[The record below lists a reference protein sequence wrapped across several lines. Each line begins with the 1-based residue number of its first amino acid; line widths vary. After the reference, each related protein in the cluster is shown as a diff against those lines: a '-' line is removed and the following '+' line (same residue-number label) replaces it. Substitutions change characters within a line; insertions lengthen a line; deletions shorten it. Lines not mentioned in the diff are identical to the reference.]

1 MAASQVQCGKL
12 HLSLNEYMSGVS
24 SPYEL
29 MTKENLNYLWW
40 GYGGFPEKVGVC
52 LTPSCSTCSSA
63 WANSW
68 SCDHANS
75 ASCWGNLGKTGPTQS
90 QWAPRLAH
98 PVACSI
104 TVLQKVRLILTRFH
118 WWHRTSAS
126 WSWSLGHIQIELFF
140 TCLLIKSEIPDRWFL
155 V

>member
-75 ASCWGNLGKTGPTQS
+75 ASCWGNLGKTGPAQS

-104 TVLQKVRLILTRFH
+104 TVLQKVRLILTFTDDTELQH
-118 WWHRTSAS
+118 
-126 WSWSLGHIQIELFF
+126 LGHDHWGIYKLNFFF